1 MLDSSKETGLFL
13 IDRKKDGL
21 HVLNPQN
28 GTGGNLTYSML
39 TGNVSSGTAFAWSGG
54 EPTETTTYAGSQF
67 FTRGS
72 LTMTIPRVQSP
83 RPWRRKLTLYMGATN
98 VTAQV
103 GAFRAFL
110 ASRLTVFCCRWT
122 QIYSQPYAAVC
133 RLQPEFSVY
142 SFLIPK

>member
-1 MLDSSKETGLFL
+1 MCFGSQAIHLPTDAIDWVHFGPSIQPGAMLDSSKEKGLFL

-21 HVLNPQN
+21 HVLNPHN

-39 TGNVSSGTAFAWSGG
+39 NGNVSSGTAFAWSGG

-67 FTRGS
+67 YTRGS
-72 LTMTIPRVQSP
+72 LTMTIPHVKSP

-103 GAFRAFL
+103 GFPIGSLLF
-110 ASRLTVFCCRWT
+110 
-122 QIYSQPYAAVC
+122 
-133 RLQPEFSVY
+133 
-142 SFLIPK
+142 

>member
-1 MLDSSKETGLFL
+1 MRFGSQAIHLPADALDWAHFGPTIQPGAMLDSSKEKGLFL

-39 TGNVSSGTAFAWSGG
+39 NGNVSSGTAFAWSGG

-72 LTMTIPRVQSP
+72 LTMTIPHVKSP

-103 GAFRAFL
+103 GFPSLSLLF
-110 ASRLTVFCCRWT
+110 
-122 QIYSQPYAAVC
+122 
-133 RLQPEFSVY
+133 
-142 SFLIPK
+142 